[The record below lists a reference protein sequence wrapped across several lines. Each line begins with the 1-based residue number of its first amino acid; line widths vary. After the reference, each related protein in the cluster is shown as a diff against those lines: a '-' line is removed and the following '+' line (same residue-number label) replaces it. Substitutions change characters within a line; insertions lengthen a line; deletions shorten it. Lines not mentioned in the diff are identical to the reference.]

1 MHDPEEPEG
10 IHNIFMDPSDYIP
23 PSAVEKAAAATAH
36 TRKKRRR
43 VRTIHMVLAL

>member
-10 IHNIFMDPSDYIP
+10 IHIYYPSDYIP